1 MLNKKKSFLAIIP
14 ARGGS
19 KSIKNKNLYLIK
31 KKPLIYYTIKSAI
44 NSKFLNTILLSTDSI
59 KIANYVKKFSKI
71 KIPFLRPKK
80 LAGDKILTLP
90 VLKYTLLRYEKIFK
104 NKFDFVVLLQPT
116 SPLRTSN
123 DIDNS
128 IKLLNKKKTDSLI
141 SVTSVGAN
149 HPLRMKKILKNKRL
163 NNYISQKNT
172 DNMNP
177 RQTLPK
183 VFIRN
188 GAIYIASRELILKN
202 KISSKKTIAYEMS
215 EDKSINIDNYKDI
228 ILLKH
233 VMKK

>member
-1 MLNKKKSFLAIIP
+1 MLNNTKSFLAIIP

-19 KSIKNKNLYLIK
+19 KGIKNKNLYLIK
-31 KKPLIYYTIKSAI
+31 NKPLIYYTIQSAI
-44 NSKFLNTILLSTDSI
+44 KSKYLNTIILSTDSK
-59 KIANYVKKFSKI
+59 KISQYVKKFPKI

-80 LAGDKILTLP
+80 LAGDKVLTLP
-90 VLKYTLLRYEKIFK
+90 VLKYTLLRYEKILK
-104 NKFDFVVLLQPT
+104 KKFDFIVLLQPT
-116 SPLRTSN
+116 SPLRTSK

-128 IKLLNKKKTDSLI
+128 IKLLTKKKTDSLI

-149 HPLRMKKILKNKRL
+149 HPLRMKKILKNNIL
-163 NNYISQKNT
+163 SNYVFQKNI

-177 RQTLPK
+177 RQSLPK

-215 EDKSINIDNYKDI
+215 EDRSINIDNYKDI

-233 VMKK
+233 VIKK

>member
-1 MLNKKKSFLAIIP
+1 M
-14 ARGGS
+14 GDTDTT
-19 KSIKNKNLYLIK
+19 
-31 KKPLIYYTIKSAI
+31 TI
-44 NSKFLNTILLSTDSI
+44 
-59 KIANYVKKFSKI
+59 
-71 KIPFLRPKK
+71 
-80 LAGDKILTLP
+80 
-90 VLKYTLLRYEKIFK
+90 
-104 NKFDFVVLLQPT
+104 
-116 SPLRTSN
+116 
-123 DIDNS
+123 
-128 IKLLNKKKTDSLI
+128 
-141 SVTSVGAN
+141 
-149 HPLRMKKILKNKRL
+149 
-163 NNYISQKNT
+163 ISQKNT